1 MNHRENPQLQKLVSI
16 FLEKN
21 THINLSAIRDEEGVW
36 VKHIEDSLIVTEL
49 LQGCLEWR
57 MTNDK
62 WPMKVLDL
70 GTGWGFP
77 GLPLAIMFPEVHFTL
92 LDGTRK
98 KVDCVREFAETLELK
113 NVTPQWGRVEDMRA
127 PSMKEERLHNK
138 NGIVFLDGTP
148 STSDHY
154 DLVVTRAAAYIED
167 LFTWIKPL
175 LKSDGRA
182 WIYKQASE
190 EEWADGQQLAKN
202 RGMILTK
209 ALTYNLA
216 EQERWILE
224 IAKR

>member
-1 MNHRENPQLQKLVSI
+1 MSYRENPQLQKFVAL

-36 VKHIEDSLIVTEL
+36 VKHIEDSLITLPLFEQFGDRKL
-49 LQGCLEWR
+49 
-57 MTNDK
+57 K
-62 WPMKVLDL
+62 ILDL
-70 GTGWGFP
+70 GTGGWFP
-77 GLPLAIMFPEVHFTL
+77 WLPLATMLPQHHFTL
-92 LDGTRK
+92 LDATRK
-98 KVDCVREFAETLELK
+98 KVDCVREFAASLGLT
-113 NVTPQWGRVEDMRA
+113 NVTPQWGRVEDMTSA
-127 PSMKEERLHNK
+127 TMKEERKHNK

-175 LKSDGRA
+175 LKADGRA

-190 EEWADGQQLAKN
+190 EEWTDGQQLAKN

-209 ALTYNLA
+209 ALTYHLA

-224 IAKR
+224 VRKKWA

>member
-1 MNHRENPQLQKLVSI
+1 MLPQ
-16 FLEKN
+16 
-21 THINLSAIRDEEGVW
+21 HD
-36 VKHIEDSLIVTEL
+36 
-49 LQGCLEWR
+49 
-57 MTNDK
+57 
-62 WPMKVLDL
+62 
-70 GTGWGFP
+70 
-77 GLPLAIMFPEVHFTL
+77 FTL
-92 LDGTRK
+92 LDATRK
-98 KVDCVREFAETLELK
+98 KIDCVRGFAETLGLT
-113 NVTPQWGRVEDMRA
+113 NITPQWGRVEDMRA
-127 PSMKEERLHNK
+127 ASMKEERKHNK
-138 NGIVFLDGTP
+138 NGIIFLDGTP

-182 WIYKQASE
+182 WIYKMASE

-224 IAKR
+224 IRKK

>member
-1 MNHRENPQLQKLVSI
+1 MSYRENSQLQKLVSI

-36 VKHIEDSLIVTEL
+36 VKHIEDSLITLPLFEQFGDRKL
-49 LQGCLEWR
+49 
-57 MTNDK
+57 K
-62 WPMKVLDL
+62 ILDL
-70 GTGWGFP
+70 GTGGWFP
-77 GLPLAIMFPEVHFTL
+77 WLPLATMLPQHHFTL
-92 LDGTRK
+92 LDATRK
-98 KVDCVREFAETLELK
+98 KVDCVREFATSLGLT
-113 NVTPQWGRVEDMRA
+113 NVTPQWGRVEDMTSA
-127 PSMKEERLHNK
+127 TMKEERKHNK

-175 LKSDGRA
+175 LKTDGQA

-190 EEWADGQQLAKN
+190 EEWSDGQQLAKN
-202 RGMILTK
+202 RGMILKK

-224 IAKR
+224 VRKKWA

>member
-36 VKHIEDSLIVTEL
+36 MKHIEDSLITLPLFE
-49 LQGCLEWR
+49 QFG
-57 MTNDK
+57 DK
-62 WPMKVLDL
+62 KLKILDL
-70 GTGWGFP
+70 GTGGWFP
-77 GLPLAIMFPEVHFTL
+77 GLPLATMLPQHDFIL

-98 KVDCVREFAETLELK
+98 KVDCVREFAETLGLK

-175 LKSDGRA
+175 LKTDGRA

-209 ALTYNLA
+209 ALTYHLA

-224 IAKR
+224 VRKKWA

>member
-1 MNHRENPQLQKLVSI
+1 MNFRENPQLQKLVSI

-21 THINLSAIRDEEGVW
+21 THINLSAIRDEDGVW
-36 VKHIEDSLIVTEL
+36 VKHIEDSLITLPLFE
-49 LQGCLEWR
+49 QFG
-57 MTNDK
+57 DK
-62 WPMKVLDL
+62 KLKVLDL
-70 GTGWGFP
+70 GTGGWFP
-77 GLPLAIMFPEVHFTL
+77 WLPLATMLPQHDFIL

-98 KVDCVREFAETLELK
+98 KVDCVREFAEALWLK
-113 NVTPQWGRVEDMRA
+113 NVTAQWGRVEDMRA

-209 ALTYNLA
+209 ALTYHLA

-224 IAKR
+224 IEKR